1 MASPQAA
8 PPHPPLTGARLVIGT
23 IAVSLAVF
31 MNVLDTSI
39 ANVSIPTIS
48 GDLGVSSD
56 QGTWVITSFAVANA
70 ISVPLTGWLTDRIGQ
85 VRLFLASII
94 LFVISSW
101 MCGLSP
107 TLPFLLLSRVI
118 QGAVAGPMIP
128 LSQTLLLASY
138 PRARAPAALAM
149 WSMTTLIAP
158 VAGPILGGW
167 ISDNISWPWIFYVN
181 IPVGVAA
188 ALATY
193 AIFRERD
200 SVIKKAPIDT
210 VGLSLLVIWVGSLQV
225 MLDKGKDLDWFSST
239 TIVALALVAAI
250 GFAFFVI
257 WELTAEHPVVDLSL
271 FRKRNFTGGT
281 VALSIGY
288 GLYFG
293 NLVLLPLW
301 LQTDLG
307 YTATDAGLVMAPVGV
322 FAILLSPVT
331 GKFLPRT
338 DPRKIATARV
348 PRVRAVLLDALALYD
363 GRGYVVARAT
373 HARAGHRHGRLFH
386 SARVDHAVGAA
397 GQPDRGRVGPL
408 KLRADHVRRDRHLD
422 LHDGLGPQDDLSPC
436 PVDRARQC
444 VRSDLQPVAC
454 PNGRD
459 DGARHVAALRPLRQ
473 ARQPASRAARR
484 QRPVLLVVVGVRRA
498 HCADLDHPARARG
511 RRRFERGG
519 IRRALTPMRTAHE
532 PCHAAAKQKPG
543 NANAGLLSL
552 HGQRCQLRAA

>member
-1 MASPQAA
+1 MAQPQVT
-8 PPHPPLTGARLVIGT
+8 HPPLTGVQLVIGT

-70 ISVPLTGWLTDRIGQ
+70 ISVPLTGWLTERLGQ
-85 VRLFLASII
+85 VRLFLASIV
-94 LFVISSW
+94 LFVVSSW

-107 TLPFLLLSRVI
+107 TLPFLLFSRVI

-138 PRARAPAALAM
+138 PRAKAPLALSM

-181 IPVGVAA
+181 IPVGIVAA
-188 ALATY
+188 IATW
-193 AIFRERD
+193 AIFRTRD
-200 SVIKKAPIDT
+200 SVIKKAPIDM
-210 VGLSLLVIWVGSLQV
+210 VGLGLLVVWVGSLQV

-239 TIVALALVAAI
+239 TVVALALTALI
-250 GFAFFVI
+250 GFAFFVV
-257 WELTAEHPVVDLSL
+257 WELTADHPVVDLSL
-271 FRKRNFTGGT
+271 FKKRNFTGGT
-281 VALSIGY
+281 VALSVGY

-301 LQTDLG
+301 LQTDIG

-338 DPRKIATARV
+338 DPRKIATAAFVVFALCFWMRSRYTTGV
-348 PRVRAVLLDALALYD
+348 DTWSLAMPTLVQGIAMAGFFIPLVSITLSGLPGNRIAAASGLSNFVRIM
-363 GRGYVVARAT
+363 
-373 HARAGHRHGRLFH
+373 
-386 SARVDHAVGAA
+386 
-397 GQPDRGRVGPL
+397 
-408 KLRADHVRRDRHLD
+408 
-422 LHDGLGPQDDLSPC
+422 C
-436 PVDRARQC
+436 
-444 VRSDLQPVAC
+444 
-454 PNGRD
+454 
-459 DGARHVAALRPLRQ
+459 
-473 ARQPASRAARR
+473 
-484 QRPVLLVVVGVRRA
+484 
-498 HCADLDHPARARG
+498 
-511 RRRFERGG
+511 GG
-519 IRRALTPMRTAHE
+519 IGTSIFTTAWDHRTSFHHAQLTERASALDPTFGQSMTQLGSFGLDTSQRYGLFDRLVTQQAAQLGVNDLFYISAVIFIALIGLIWITRPERSGGGDSS
-532 PCHAAAKQKPG
+532 AAA
-543 NANAGLLSL
+543 S
-552 HGQRCQLRAA
+552 AAH